1 MIRDKQIIKEVFFK
15 LMIKDLDL
23 ANLKSFKNEVS
34 EIKKGEECGVCFV
47 NFD

>member
-1 MIRDKQIIKEVFFK
+1 M
-15 LMIKDLDL
+15 DL

-47 NFD
+47 NFDEYEVGDIIESYEIQ